1 MATERREVQPTNA
14 ESRIPK
20 GWLRLWG
27 QLGKCGDRDVFLG
40 FASGAI
46 LSRLSFA
53 DVLDEA
59 TGAGYQRRFCKDHSL
74 AFKRYIQAPG
84 SATIPLTFN
93 LRVNQPARWVLEGP
107 RSADSMAALA
117 VNAEGPPALAQVD
130 CQHRLGYLRESPIPF
145 AFMAFVG
152 LSVEEE
158 MAIFRD
164 INGKAKGLSSSLL
177 DYTAAKMAQEDL
189 AEAHPAIALAL
200 HLQEDPV
207 SPWQHRLDLG
217 GERTNGMKR
226 MASLRTMQ
234 KAIRRFQR
242 EAKAEHDS
250 VDALSQVLV
259 DFWRAVVRVYPEEW
273 QQSRRHLISKGI
285 GVYSLMSLAGVLLAE
300 ARATKRRA
308 DQDYFV
314 ERLSDFAHHLDWT
327 NSGPMQG
334 FGGAAGADRAFEM
347 IMAVRH
353 RVLKELHGKQEHP
366 AH

>member
-1 MATERREVQPTNA
+1 MQS
-14 ESRIPK
+14 ESAKSGAPK
-20 GWLRLWG
+20 HWIRLKG

-40 FASGAI
+40 FASGAM

-59 TGAGYQRRFCKDHSL
+59 TGSGYQRRFCKDHSL

-93 LRVNQPARWVLEGP
+93 LRANQPARWSLNGP
-107 RSADSMAALA
+107 RRADGLAVLA
-117 VNAEGPPALAQVD
+117 VNADGPPALAQVD

-200 HLQEDPV
+200 HLQESPS

-242 EAKAEHDS
+242 EARAEHES
-250 VDALSQVLV
+250 VAALSQVLI
-259 DFWRAVVRVYPEEW
+259 DFWCAVVRVYPDEW
-273 QQSRRHLISKGI
+273 QQPRRHLISKGI

-300 ARATKRRA
+300 AKASKRHA

-347 IMAVRH
+347 IMAVRQ